1 MSPANWLAPVTI
13 LVSLLYL
20 ALLFAIAS
28 FGDRRAEAG
37 RSVIAN
43 PYVYTLSLAV
53 YCTAWTY
60 FGSVGVAAAQG
71 VGFLPVYLGPT
82 LLALLFPVLV
92 RKILVIA
99 KAYGITSI
107 ADFASARYGKSGA
120 LAGLVTI
127 VALVGS
133 IPYISLQLKAVAT
146 GIGLLIAHG
155 GPVPAL
161 GGVGAD
167 TALLVAL
174 VLAAFSILFGTRH
187 IDATEHHQGMVLAIA
202 FESIVKLVCFLLVGL
217 FVSWG
222 LFGGPLDLMER
233 VREAGLTDRLSFGGT
248 RLTGV
253 DWLVLTLLSG
263 LAALLLPRQF
273 QVVVIENLE
282 IGHLRRA
289 SWLFPLYLFVINLFV
304 LPIALG
310 GLILGGTPAEA
321 DSFVLALPLVH
332 GQSWLALLAF
342 LGGLSAATAM
352 VIVETVAVATMI
364 SNDLVMP
371 ILLRIESLGLARK
384 PDLTGL
390 ILGVRRAGILLAILG
405 GYLFFHAVG
414 EAMGLV
420 SIGYIAFAGVA
431 QFAPLLILGIAWKGA
446 NRNGAVAGLVAG
458 FLVWLYTLVL
468 PSFVTAGVLP
478 RSLVTDGPFGLDL
491 LRPTALFGL
500 EGLNPVAHCAIWSLA
515 VNTLLL
521 VLVSLSTRASDLERL
536 QAILFV
542 DVEESRRTPRLWRGE
557 AKVGALEELL
567 VRFLGRPAAEAI
579 WRAEAARRGRP
590 LDPAEAADAQL
601 VERAERQL
609 ARAIGAASARAV
621 VASAVRGETVGPDAL
636 MEILDETQK
645 VLEYSRRLE
654 QKSIEL
660 EAATAELRRA
670 NERLQE
676 LDRLKDDFLATVSH
690 ELRTPL
696 TSIRSFSEILLDNP
710 DLDVEERAHFLRII
724 TSESERLTRLINDVL
739 DLSKIESGR
748 MDWHVAPADLGELVR
763 AAIRAAQGI
772 LAERGVALELAIPD
786 APAPVVCDPDRIV
799 QVVLNLVSNACKFV
813 PSPGG
818 RVRVALAQVD
828 GVFEVRVEDNGPG
841 VPPDQ
846 REAVFEKFHQLT
858 GDLNTQKPTGT
869 GLGLTISRQIV
880 ERFGGRI
887 WVEDSALG
895 GAALCFTLPVAEQSR
910 ALAA

>member
-1 MSPANWLAPVTI
+1 MGALASAAV

-20 ALLFAIAS
+20 GLLFALAS
-28 FGDRRAEAG
+28 WGDRRAELG

-82 LLALLFPVLV
+82 LLALLFVGFV
-92 RKILVIA
+92 RKVLVIA

-107 ADFASARYGKSGA
+107 ADFASARYGKSGTV
-120 LAGLVTI
+120 AGLVTI

-146 GIGLLIAHG
+146 GIGLLIAHDG
-155 GPVPAL
+155 AGAVL
-161 GGVGAD
+161 SGLGAD
-167 TALLVAL
+167 TALIVTLL
-174 VLAAFSILFGTRH
+174 LAAFSILFGTRH

-202 FESIVKLVCFLLVGL
+202 FESIVKLLCFLAVGV
-217 FVSWG
+217 FVTWG
-222 LFGGPLDLMER
+222 LFGGPFDLLDR
-233 VREAGLTDRLSFGGT
+233 VREAGLGDRLGFAGT
-248 RLTGV
+248 RLTAA
-253 DWLVLTLLSG
+253 DWFVLTVLSG

-282 IGHLRRA
+282 IGHVKRA

-310 GLILGGTPAEA
+310 GLILGGTAREA

-332 GQSWLALLAF
+332 GQGWLALLAF

-352 VIVETVAVATMI
+352 VIVETVAVSTMI

-371 ILLRIESLGLARK
+371 ILLRVGTLGLANK
-384 PDLTGL
+384 PDLTRL
-390 ILGVRRAGILLAILG
+390 ILGVRRAGILLALLG
-405 GYLFFHAVG
+405 GYLFFHGVG

-431 QFAPLLILGIAWKGA
+431 QFAPLLVLGIAWKGA

-468 PSFVTAGVLP
+468 PSFVAAGMLP
-478 RSLVTDGPFGLDL
+478 GSLVEDGPFGFDL

-500 EGLNPVAHCAIWSLA
+500 SGLNPVSHCAIWSLA
-515 VNTLLL
+515 VNTGLL
-521 VLVSLSTRASDLERL
+521 VLVSLLTRPSDLERL

-542 DVEESRRTPRLWRGE
+542 DVEQSRRTPRLWRGE
-557 AKVGALEELL
+557 ARVGALEELL
-567 VRFLGRPAAEAI
+567 VRFLGRPAAEAV

-590 LDPAEAADAQL
+590 LQPDEAADAGL

-621 VASAVRGETVGPDAL
+621 VASTVRGETIGPDAL

-654 QKSIEL
+654 QKSNEL

-710 DLDVEERAHFLRII
+710 DLDAEERAHFLRII

-748 MDWHVAPADLGELVR
+748 MDWQVAPADLGDIVR
-763 AAIRAAQGI
+763 AAVRAAEGI
-772 LAERGVALELAIPD
+772 LTERAVALEVDIP
-786 APAPVVCDPDRIV
+786 AEPAPVVCDRDRVV
-799 QVVLNLVSNACKFV
+799 QVVLNLLSNASKFV
-813 PSPGG
+813 PKPGG
-818 RVRVALAQVD
+818 RVRIALLRED

-841 VPPDQ
+841 VPPAQ

-895 GAALCFTLPVAEQSR
+895 GAALCFTLPIGEAAP

>member
-1 MSPANWLAPVTI
+1 MSQLATLAI
-13 LVSLLYL
+13 LISLAYL
-20 ALLFAIAS
+20 AFLFALAS
-28 FGDRRAEAG
+28 WGDRRAEQG

-43 PYVYTLSLAV
+43 PYIYTLSLAV

-60 FGSVGVAAAQG
+60 FGSVGVAAGQG

-82 LLALLFPVLV
+82 LLALLFLGPV
-92 RKILVIA
+92 RKILLIA

-120 LAGLVTI
+120 VAGLVTI

-146 GIGLLIAHG
+146 GIELLLAHDG
-155 GPVPAL
+155 ADAQGAL
-161 GGVGAD
+161 GAD
-167 TALLVAL
+167 SALLVAL

-202 FESIVKLVCFLLVGL
+202 FESIVKLLCFLAVGVFVTWVL
-217 FVSWG
+217 FA
-222 LFGGPLDLMER
+222 GPSDLLAR
-233 VREAGLTDRLSFGGT
+233 AEAAGIVDRLHFSAT
-248 RLTGV
+248 RLGYA
-253 DWLVLTLLSG
+253 DWFLLTLLS
-263 LAALLLPRQF
+263 AFAVLLLPRQF

-289 SWLFPLYLFVINLFV
+289 SWMFPCYLLIINLFV
-304 LPIALG
+304 LPIALA
-310 GLILGGTPAEA
+310 GLILGGTVAEA
-321 DSFVLALPLVH
+321 DSFVLRLPLVH
-332 GQSWLALLAF
+332 GQGWLAIVAF

-352 VIVETVAVATMI
+352 VIVETVAVSTMI

-371 ILLRIESLGLARK
+371 LLLRIRSLGLAQR

-390 ILGVRRAGILLAILG
+390 ILGVRRAGILLAIAG
-405 GYLFFHAVG
+405 GYLFFHSVG

-431 QFAPLLILGIAWKGA
+431 QFAPLLLLGIAWKGA
-446 NRNGAVAGLVAG
+446 NRNGAVVGLLAG
-458 FLVWLYTLVL
+458 FSVWLYTLVL

-478 RSLVTDGPFGLDL
+478 ESLLREGPFGVAL

-500 EGLNPVAHCAIWSLA
+500 EGLHPVAHCTLWSLSA
-515 VNTLLL
+515 NTGLL
-521 VLVSLSTRASDLERL
+521 VLVSLLTRASDLERL

-542 DVEESRRTPRLWRGE
+542 DVEQSRRTPRLWRGE

-579 WRAEAARRGRP
+579 WRAETARRGRP
-590 LDPAEAADAQL
+590 LDPDEPADAGL

-621 VASAVRGETVGPDAL
+621 VASAVRGESIGPDAL
-636 MEILDETQK
+636 LEILDETQK
-645 VLEYSRRLE
+645 VIEYSRRLE
-654 QKSIEL
+654 QKSQEL
-660 EAATAELRRA
+660 EAATAELRHA
-670 NERLQE
+670 NERLRE

-710 DLDVEERAHFLRII
+710 DLGAEERAHFLRII

-748 MDWHVAPADLGELVR
+748 MDWQIGPADLAELVR
-763 AAIRAAQGI
+763 EGIRAAQG
-772 LAERGVALELAIPD
+772 LVAEKGVELEVAIPD
-786 APAPVVCDPDRIV
+786 EPAPVTCDRDRIV
-799 QVVLNLVSNACKFV
+799 QVVLNLLSNACKFV
-813 PSPGG
+813 PRPGG
-818 RVRVALAQVD
+818 RVRVELQRK
-828 GVFEVRVEDNGPG
+828 GPMFEIRVEDNGPG
-841 VPPDQ
+841 VPPAA
-846 REAVFEKFHQLT
+846 RELVFEKFHQLT

-869 GLGLTISRQIV
+869 GLGLTISKQIV

-887 WVEDSALG
+887 WVEDARLG
-895 GAALCFTLPVAEQSR
+895 GAALCFTLPVAESPSAVR
-910 ALAA
+910 AAA

>member
-1 MSPANWLAPVTI
+1 MGALATAAV

-20 ALLFAIAS
+20 GLLFALAS
-28 FGDRRAEAG
+28 WGDRRAERG

-82 LLALLFPVLV
+82 LLAFLFVGFV

-107 ADFASARYGKSGA
+107 ADFASARYGKSGTV
-120 LAGLVTI
+120 AGLVTI

-146 GIGLLIAHG
+146 GIGLLIAHDG
-155 GPVPAL
+155 SGAVL
-161 GGVGAD
+161 SGLGAD
-167 TALLVAL
+167 TALIVTLL
-174 VLAAFSILFGTRH
+174 LAAFSILFGTRH

-202 FESIVKLVCFLLVGL
+202 FESIVKLVCFLAVGV
-217 FVSWG
+217 FVTWG
-222 LFGGPLDLMER
+222 LFGGPFDLLDR
-233 VREAGLTDRLSFGGT
+233 AREAGLGDRLGFAGT
-248 RLTGV
+248 RLTAA
-253 DWLVLTLLSG
+253 DWFVLTLLSG

-282 IGHLRRA
+282 IGHVKRA
-289 SWLFPLYLFVINLFV
+289 SWLFPLYLLVINLFV

-310 GLILGGTPAEA
+310 GLILGGSTREA

-332 GQSWLALLAF
+332 GQGWLALLAF

-352 VIVETVAVATMI
+352 VIVETVAVSTMI

-371 ILLRIESLGLARK
+371 ILLRVGALGLANK
-384 PDLTGL
+384 PDLTRL
-390 ILGVRRAGILLAILG
+390 ILGVRRAGILLALLG
-405 GYLFFHAVG
+405 GYLFFHGVG

-431 QFAPLLILGIAWKGA
+431 QFAPLLVLGIAWKGA
-446 NRNGAVAGLVAG
+446 NRNGAVAGLLAG

-468 PSFVTAGVLP
+468 PSFVTAGMLP
-478 RSLVTDGPFGLDL
+478 GSLVAEGPFGFDL

-500 EGLNPVAHCAIWSLA
+500 SGLNPVSHCAIWSLA
-515 VNTLLL
+515 VNTGLL
-521 VLVSLSTRASDLERL
+521 VLVSLLTRPSDLERL

-542 DVEESRRTPRLWRGE
+542 DVEQSRRTPRLWRGE
-557 AKVGALEELL
+557 ARAGALQELL
-567 VRFLGRPAAEAI
+567 VRFLGRPAADAV
-579 WRAEAARRGRP
+579 WRTEAARRGRP
-590 LDPAEAADAQL
+590 LEPDEAADAGL

-621 VASAVRGETVGPDAL
+621 IASAVRGETVGPDAL

-654 QKSIEL
+654 QKSNEL

-710 DLDVEERAHFLRII
+710 DLDAEERAHFLRII

-748 MDWHVAPADLGELVR
+748 MDWQVAPADLGEIVR
-763 AAIRAAQGI
+763 AAVRAAEGI
-772 LAERGVALELAIPD
+772 LTERAVALEVAIP
-786 APAPVVCDPDRIV
+786 AEPAPVVCDRDRVV
-799 QVVLNLVSNACKFV
+799 QVVLNLLSNASKFV
-813 PSPGG
+813 PKPGG
-818 RVRVALAQVD
+818 RVRIELLRKD

-841 VPPDQ
+841 VPPAQ
-846 REAVFEKFHQLT
+846 REVVFEKFHQLT

-887 WVEDSALG
+887 WVEDSNLG
-895 GAALCFTLPVAEQSR
+895 GAALCFTLPIDEAAP

>member
-1 MSPANWLAPVTI
+1 MSGVALVAI
-13 LVSLLYL
+13 LISLLYL
-20 ALLFAIAS
+20 ALLFALAS
-28 FGDRRAEAG
+28 WGDRRAERG

-60 FGSVGVAAAQG
+60 FGSVGVAAGQG

-82 LLALLFPVLV
+82 LLALLFMGPV
-92 RKILVIA
+92 RKILLIA

-107 ADFASARYGKSGA
+107 ADFASARYGKSG
-120 LAGLVTI
+120 LVAGLVTI

-146 GIGLLIAHG
+146 GIELLLAHDG
-155 GPVPAL
+155 ASARAAL
-161 GGVGAD
+161 GAD
-167 TALLVAL
+167 TAILVAL

-202 FESIVKLVCFLLVGL
+202 FESIVKLVCFLAVGL
-217 FVSWG
+217 FVTWT
-222 LFGGPLDLMER
+222 LFGGPAALLAR
-233 VREAGLTDRLSFGGT
+233 TIEAGLVERLSFATT
-248 RLTGV
+248 RLSYA
-253 DWLVLTLLSG
+253 DWLLLTFLS
-263 LAALLLPRQF
+263 ACAVLLLPRQF
-273 QVVVIENLE
+273 QVVVIENLD

-304 LPIALG
+304 LPIALA
-310 GLILGGTPAEA
+310 GLISGFSVAEA
-321 DSFVLALPLVH
+321 DSFVLRLPLVH
-332 GQSWLALLAF
+332 GQDWLAILAF

-352 VIVETVAVATMI
+352 VIVETVAVSTMI

-371 ILLRIESLGLARK
+371 LLLRVRALGLAQR

-390 ILGVRRAGILLAILG
+390 ILGVRRAGILLAIVG
-405 GYLFFHAVG
+405 GYLFFHTVG

-431 QFAPLLILGIAWKGA
+431 QFAPLLFLGISWKGA
-446 NRNGAVAGLVAG
+446 NRNGAVAGLSAG
-458 FLVWLYTLVL
+458 FAIWLYTLVL

-478 RSLVTDGPFGLDL
+478 ESLVREGPFGLDF

-500 EGLNPVAHCAIWSLA
+500 AGLNPVAHCTLWSLA
-515 VNTLLL
+515 INTLLL
-521 VLVSLSTRASDLERL
+521 VLVSLLTRASDLERL

-542 DVEESRRTPRLWRGE
+542 DVEQSRRTPRLWRGE
-557 AKVGALEELL
+557 AQVGALEQLL
-567 VRFLGRPAAEAI
+567 VRFLGRPAADAI
-579 WRAEAARRGRP
+579 LRAEAARRGRP
-590 LDPAEAADAQL
+590 LAPEEPADAAL

-621 VASAVRGETVGPDAL
+621 VASTVRGETIGPDAL

-654 QKSIEL
+654 QKSMEL
-660 EAATAELRRA
+660 EAATAELRKA

-710 DLDVEERAHFLRII
+710 DLGPDERAHFLAII

-748 MDWHVAPADLGELVR
+748 MDWQIGPADLAGLVR
-763 AAIRAAQGI
+763 EAVRAAQG
-772 LAERGVALELAIPD
+772 LVAEKGIALELVLPD
-786 APAPVVCDPDRIV
+786 QPAPITCDRDRIV
-799 QVVLNLVSNACKFV
+799 QVVLNLLSNACKFV
-813 PSPGG
+813 PQPGG
-818 RVRVALAQVD
+818 RVRVELQRK
-828 GVFEVRVEDNGPG
+828 GSLFEVRVEDNGPG
-841 VPPDQ
+841 VPAAA
-846 REAVFEKFHQLT
+846 RETVFEKFHQLS

-869 GLGLTISRQIV
+869 GLGLTISKQIV

-887 WVEDSALG
+887 WVEDSSLG
-895 GAALCFTLPVAEQSR
+895 GAALCFTLPVAESP
-910 ALAA
+910 AAVLAAA

>member
-1 MSPANWLAPVTI
+1 MGWLAPTAI

-20 ALLFAIAS
+20 GLLFALAS
-28 FGDRRAEAG
+28 WGDRRAEAG

-43 PYVYTLSLAV
+43 PYIYTLSLAV

-82 LLALLFPVLV
+82 LLALLFLGFV

-107 ADFASARYGKSGA
+107 ADFASARYGKSGVV
-120 LAGLVTI
+120 AGLVTI

-146 GIGLLIAHG
+146 GVGLLIAHDG
-155 GPVPAL
+155 GRDVLA
-161 GGVGAD
+161 GIGAD
-167 TALLVAL
+167 TALIVTVL
-174 VLAAFSILFGTRH
+174 LAAFSILFGTRH

-202 FESIVKLVCFLLVGL
+202 FESIVKLFCFLAVGL
-217 FVSWG
+217 FVTWG
-222 LFGGPLDLMER
+222 LFGGPLELLARAE
-233 VREAGLTDRLSFGGT
+233 EAGLSDRLAFAGT
-248 RLTGV
+248 RLGAA
-253 DWLVLTLLSG
+253 DWFVLTLLSG

-273 QVVVIENLE
+273 QVVVIENLD
-282 IGHLRRA
+282 IAHLKRA

-310 GLILGGTPAEA
+310 GLILGGTVREA
-321 DSFVLALPLVH
+321 DSFVLLLPLVH
-332 GQSWLALLAF
+332 GQNWLAIFAF

-352 VIVETVAVATMI
+352 VIVETVAVSTMI

-371 ILLRIESLGLARK
+371 ILLRMKALGLARK
-384 PDLTGL
+384 PDLTRL
-390 ILGVRRAGILLAILG
+390 ILGVRRAGILLALLG
-405 GYLFFHAVG
+405 GYLFFQGVG

-431 QFAPLLILGIAWKGA
+431 QFAPLLVLGIAWKGA
-446 NRNGAVAGLVAG
+446 NRNGAVAGLFAG

-468 PSFVTAGVLP
+468 PSFVTAGMLP
-478 RSLVTDGPFGLDL
+478 QSLVAEGPFGLDL

-500 EGLNPVAHCAIWSLA
+500 AGLNPVAHCAIWSLT
-515 VNTLLL
+515 VNTGLV
-521 VLVSLSTRASDLERL
+521 VLVSLLTRPSDLERL

-542 DVEESRRTPRLWRGE
+542 DVEQSRRTPRLWRGE

-579 WRAEAARRGRP
+579 WREEAARRGRP
-590 LDPAEAADAQL
+590 LAPEEPADARL

-621 VASAVRGETVGPDAL
+621 VASAVRGEAIGPDAL

-654 QKSIEL
+654 QKSHEL

-670 NERLQE
+670 NERLRE

-710 DLDVEERAHFLRII
+710 DLDAEERAHFLRII

-748 MDWHVAPADLGELVR
+748 MDWQVAPADLGDLVR
-763 AAIRAAQGI
+763 AAIRAGQGI
-772 LAERGVALELAIPD
+772 LAEKGVALETAIP
-786 APAPVVCDPDRIV
+786 AEPTPVVCDRDRIV
-799 QVVLNLVSNACKFV
+799 QVVLNLLSNACKFV
-813 PSPGG
+813 PRPGG
-818 RVRVALAQVD
+818 RVRVELRRRGA
-828 GVFEVRVEDNGPG
+828 VFEVRVEDNGPG
-841 VPPDQ
+841 VPPSQ

-887 WVEDSALG
+887 WVEDSPLG
-895 GAALCFTLPVAEQSR
+895 GAALCFTLPVAEEVA

>member
-1 MSPANWLAPVTI
+1 MGWLAPTAI

-20 ALLFAIAS
+20 GLLFALAS
-28 FGDRRAEAG
+28 WGDRRAEAG

-71 VGFLPVYLGPT
+71 AGFLPVYLGPT
-82 LLALLFPVLV
+82 LLALLFLGFV

-120 LAGLVTI
+120 VAGLVTI

-146 GIGLLIAHG
+146 GVGLLIAHG
-155 GPVPAL
+155 GGQDVLA
-161 GGVGAD
+161 GIGAD
-167 TALLVAL
+167 TALIVTVL
-174 VLAAFSILFGTRH
+174 LAAFSILFGTRH

-202 FESIVKLVCFLLVGL
+202 FESIVKLFCFLAVGL
-217 FVSWG
+217 FVTWG
-222 LFGGPLDLMER
+222 LFGGPFDLLAR
-233 VREAGLTDRLSFGGT
+233 AGEAGLSDRLAFTGT
-248 RLTGV
+248 RLGAA
-253 DWLVLTLLSG
+253 DWFVLTLLSG

-273 QVVVIENLE
+273 QVVVIENLD
-282 IGHLRRA
+282 IAHLKRA

-310 GLILGGTPAEA
+310 GLILGGTVGEA

-332 GQSWLALLAF
+332 GQSWLAIFAF

-352 VIVETVAVATMI
+352 VIVETVAVSTMI

-371 ILLRIESLGLARK
+371 ILLRMKGLGLARK
-384 PDLTGL
+384 PDLTRL
-390 ILGVRRAGILLAILG
+390 ILGVRRAGILLALLG
-405 GYLFFHAVG
+405 GYLFFQGVG

-431 QFAPLLILGIAWKGA
+431 QFAPLLVLGIAWKGA
-446 NRNGAVAGLVAG
+446 NRNGAVAGLLAG

-468 PSFVTAGVLP
+468 PSFVTAGMLP
-478 RSLVTDGPFGLDL
+478 QSLVAEGPFGLDL

-500 EGLNPVAHCAIWSLA
+500 AGLNPVAHCAIWSLS
-515 VNTLLL
+515 VNTGLV
-521 VLVSLSTRASDLERL
+521 VLVSLLTRPSDLERL

-542 DVEESRRTPRLWRGE
+542 DVEQSRRTPRLWRGE

-579 WRAEAARRGRP
+579 WREEAARRGRP
-590 LDPAEAADAQL
+590 LGPEEPADARL

-621 VASAVRGETVGPDAL
+621 VASAVRGETVGPDTL

-654 QKSIEL
+654 QKSHEL

-670 NERLQE
+670 NERLRE

-710 DLDVEERAHFLRII
+710 DLDAEERAHFLRII

-748 MDWHVAPADLGELVR
+748 MDWQVAPADLGELVR
-763 AAIRAAQGI
+763 AAIRAGQGI
-772 LAERGVALELAIPD
+772 LTERGVALEVAIP
-786 APAPVVCDPDRIV
+786 AEPTPVVCDRDRIV
-799 QVVLNLVSNACKFV
+799 QVVLNLLSNACKFV
-813 PSPGG
+813 PRPGG
-818 RVRVALAQVD
+818 RVRVELRRRGA
-828 GVFEVRVEDNGPG
+828 VFEVRVEDNGPG
-841 VPPDQ
+841 VPPSQ

-887 WVEDSALG
+887 WVEDSTLG
-895 GAALCFTLPVAEQSR
+895 GAALCFTLPVAEEVA

>member
-1 MSPANWLAPVTI
+1 MSSLASSAI
-13 LVSLLYL
+13 LVSLAYL
-20 ALLFAIAS
+20 GLLFALAS
-28 FGDRRAEAG
+28 WGDRRAETG
-37 RSVIAN
+37 RGVIAN
-43 PYVYTLSLAV
+43 PYVYTLSLAI

-82 LLALLFPVLV
+82 LLALLFVGLV
-92 RKILVIA
+92 RKILLIA

-107 ADFASARYGKSGA
+107 ADFASARYGKSGTV
-120 LAGLVTI
+120 AGLVTV

-133 IPYISLQLKAVAT
+133 IPYISLQLKAVAV
-146 GIGLLIAHG
+146 GIELLLAHDG
-155 GPVPAL
+155 TSPVEQAM
-161 GGVGAD
+161 GAD
-167 TALLVAL
+167 SALIVTLL
-174 VLAAFSILFGTRH
+174 LAAFSILFGTRH

-202 FESIVKLVCFLLVGL
+202 FESIVKLVCFLAVGVFVTWTL
-217 FVSWG
+217 FD
-222 LFGGPLDLMER
+222 GPVDLLAR
-233 VREAGLTDRLSFGGT
+233 AAEAGLAERLGFAAT
-248 RLTGV
+248 RLTAA
-253 DWLVLTLLSG
+253 DWFVLTILSG

-282 IGHLRRA
+282 PSHVKRA

-310 GLILGGTPAEA
+310 GLILGGTPGEA

-332 GQSWLALLAF
+332 GQGWLAILAF

-352 VIVETVAVATMI
+352 VIVETVAVSTMI

-371 ILLRIESLGLARK
+371 ILLRIRPLGLARK

-390 ILGVRRAGILLAILG
+390 ILGVRRAGILLALLG
-405 GYLFFHAVG
+405 GYLFFHGVG

-431 QFAPLLILGIAWKGA
+431 QFAPLLMLGIAWKGA
-446 NRNGAVAGLVAG
+446 NRNGAVAGLAAG
-458 FLVWLYTLVL
+458 FLVWLYTLVV

-478 RSLVTDGPFGLDL
+478 ASLLAEGPWGLDL

-500 EGLNPVAHCAIWSLA
+500 TGLNPVSHCVVWSLA
-515 VNTLLL
+515 VNTGLLT
-521 VLVSLSTRASDLERL
+521 LVSLLTRPSDLERL

-557 AKVGALEELL
+557 ARVGALEELL

-590 LDPAEAADAQL
+590 LEPDETADARL

-654 QKSIEL
+654 QKSNEL
-660 EAATAELRRA
+660 EAATAELKRA
-670 NERLQE
+670 NERLTE

-710 DLDVEERAHFLRII
+710 ELEAEERAHFLRII

-748 MDWHVAPADLGELVR
+748 MDWKVAPADLGELVR
-763 AAIRAAQGI
+763 TAVRAAEGLI
-772 LAERGVALELAIPD
+772 AEKSIALELVMPND
-786 APAPVVCDPDRIV
+786 PAPVVCDRDRAV
-799 QVVLNLVSNACKFV
+799 QVVLNLLSNASKFV
-813 PSPGG
+813 PQPGG
-818 RVRVALAQVD
+818 RVRVALARR
-828 GVFEVRVEDNGPG
+828 GPVFEVRVEDNGPG
-841 VPPDQ
+841 VPPAL
-846 REAVFEKFHQLT
+846 RETVFEKFHQLT

-880 ERFGGRI
+880 EHFGGRI
-887 WVEDSALG
+887 WVDDTELG
-895 GAALCFTLPVAEQSR
+895 GAALCFTLPVGSEIPAR
-910 ALAA
+910 AAA

>member
-1 MSPANWLAPVTI
+1 MGWLAPTAI

-20 ALLFAIAS
+20 SLLFALAS
-28 FGDRRAEAG
+28 WGDRRAEAG

-71 VGFLPVYLGPT
+71 LSFLPVYLGPT
-82 LLALLFPVLV
+82 LLALLFLGFV

-120 LAGLVTI
+120 VAGLVTI

-146 GIGLLIAHG
+146 GVGLLIGHG
-155 GPVPAL
+155 GGQDVLA
-161 GGVGAD
+161 GIGAD
-167 TALLVAL
+167 TALIVTVL
-174 VLAAFSILFGTRH
+174 LAAFSILFGTRH

-202 FESIVKLVCFLLVGL
+202 FESIVKLFCFLAVGL
-217 FVSWG
+217 FVTWG
-222 LFGGPLDLMER
+222 LFGGPFDLLARAER
-233 VREAGLTDRLSFGGT
+233 AGLIDRLAFEGT
-248 RLTGV
+248 RLGAA
-253 DWLVLTLLSG
+253 DWFVLTLLSG

-273 QVVVIENLE
+273 QVVVIENLD
-282 IGHLRRA
+282 IRHLERA

-310 GLILGGTPAEA
+310 GLLLGGNVREA
-321 DSFVLALPLVH
+321 DSFVLALPLEH
-332 GQSWLALLAF
+332 GQGWLAIFAF

-352 VIVETVAVATMI
+352 VIVETVAVSTMI

-371 ILLRIESLGLARK
+371 ILLRVRALGLAEK
-384 PDLTGL
+384 PDLTRL
-390 ILGVRRAGILLAILG
+390 ILGVRRAGIVLALLG
-405 GYLFFHAVG
+405 GYLFFHGVG

-431 QFAPLLILGIAWKGA
+431 QFAPLLVLGIAWKGA
-446 NRNGAVAGLVAG
+446 NRNGAVAGLSAG
-458 FLVWLYTLVL
+458 FLLWLYTLVL
-468 PSFVTAGVLP
+468 PSFVTAGMLP
-478 RSLVTDGPFGLDL
+478 QNLVAEGPFGLDL

-500 EGLNPVAHCAIWSLA
+500 EGLNPVAHCAIWSLT
-515 VNTLLL
+515 VNTGLV
-521 VLVSLSTRASDLERL
+521 VLVSLLTRPSDLERL

-542 DVEESRRTPRLWRGE
+542 DVEQSRRTPRLWGGE
-557 AKVGALEELL
+557 AKVGALEEVL

-579 WRAEAARRGRP
+579 WREEAARRGRP
-590 LDPAEAADAQL
+590 LGPEEPADARL

-621 VASAVRGETVGPDAL
+621 VASTVRGETIGPDAL

-654 QKSIEL
+654 QKSNEL

-670 NERLQE
+670 NERLRE

-710 DLDVEERAHFLRII
+710 DLDTEERAHFLRII

-748 MDWHVAPADLGELVR
+748 MQWQVTRADLGELVA
-763 AAIRAAQGI
+763 AAIRAGEGI
-772 LAERGVALELAIPD
+772 LAERGVDLEVAIP
-786 APAPVVCDPDRIV
+786 AEAAPVVCDRDRIV
-799 QVVLNLVSNACKFV
+799 QVVLNLLSNACKFA

-818 RVRVALAQVD
+818 RVRVELRRRG

-841 VPPDQ
+841 VPPTE

-858 GDLNTQKPTGT
+858 GNLNTQKPTGT
-869 GLGLTISRQIV
+869 GLGLAISRQIV

-887 WVEDSALG
+887 WVEDSPLG
-895 GAALCFTLPVAEQSR
+895 GAALCFTLPVAEEVTS
-910 ALAA
+910 LAA

>member
-1 MSPANWLAPVTI
+1 MSMRSLAPLAV

-28 FGDRRAEAG
+28 WGDRRAEVG

-71 VGFLPVYLGPT
+71 AGFLPVYLGPT
-82 LLALLFPVLV
+82 LLAFLFLGVV
-92 RKILVIA
+92 RKILVVT

-107 ADFASARYGKSGA
+107 ADFASARYGKSGTV
-120 LAGLVTI
+120 AGLVTI

-133 IPYISLQLKAVAT
+133 IPYISLQLKAVAA
-146 GIGLLIAHG
+146 GIELLIGHEG
-155 GPVPAL
+155 GRAVLA
-161 GGVGAD
+161 GIGAD
-167 TALLVAL
+167 TALIVAL
-174 VLAAFSILFGTRH
+174 VLAVFSILFGTRH

-202 FESIVKLVCFLLVGL
+202 FESIVKLVCFLAVGL
-217 FVSWG
+217 FVTWT
-222 LFGGPLDLMER
+222 LFAGPFDLLARAER
-233 VREAGLTDRLSFGGT
+233 AGLIDRLAFEGT
-248 RLTGV
+248 RLGAA
-253 DWLVLTLLSG
+253 DWFVLTLLSG

-273 QVVVIENLE
+273 QVVVIENLD
-282 IGHLRRA
+282 IRHLERA
-289 SWLFPLYLFVINLFV
+289 SWLFPLYLLVINLFV

-310 GLILGGTPAEA
+310 GLLLGGNVREA

-332 GQSWLALLAF
+332 GQGWLAILAF

-352 VIVETVAVATMI
+352 VIVETVAVSTMI

-371 ILLRIESLGLARK
+371 ILLRVRALGLAEK
-384 PDLTGL
+384 PDLTRL
-390 ILGVRRAGILLAILG
+390 ILGVRRAGIVLALLG
-405 GYLFFHAVG
+405 GYLFFHGVG

-431 QFAPLLILGIAWKGA
+431 QFAPLLLLGIAWKGA
-446 NRNGAVAGLVAG
+446 NRNGAVAGLSAG

-468 PSFVTAGVLP
+468 PSFVTAGMLP
-478 RSLVTDGPFGLDL
+478 RSLVTEGPFDLDL

-500 EGLNPVAHCAIWSLA
+500 ESLNPVAHCAIWSLA
-515 VNTLLL
+515 VNTGLL
-521 VLVSLSTRASDLERL
+521 VLVSLLTRPSDLERL

-542 DVEESRRTPRLWRGE
+542 DVEQSRRTPRRWRGE

-567 VRFLGRPAAEAI
+567 VRFLGRSAAEAI
-579 WRAEAARRGRP
+579 WQEEAARRGRP
-590 LDPAEAADAQL
+590 LGPEERADAQL

-621 VASAVRGETVGPDAL
+621 VASTVRGETIGPDAL

-654 QKSIEL
+654 QKSNEL

-670 NERLQE
+670 NERLRE

-710 DLDVEERAHFLRII
+710 DLDAEERAHFLRII

-748 MDWHVAPADLGELVR
+748 MQWQVTRADLGELVA
-763 AAIRAAQGI
+763 AAIRAGEGI
-772 LAERGVALELAIPD
+772 LAERGVTLEVAIP
-786 APAPVVCDPDRIV
+786 AEAAPVICDRDRIV
-799 QVVLNLVSNACKFV
+799 QVVLNLLSNACKFA

-818 RVRVALAQVD
+818 RVRVELRRRG
-828 GVFEVRVEDNGPG
+828 GVFELRVEDNGPG
-841 VPPDQ
+841 VPPAE

-858 GDLNTQKPTGT
+858 GNLNTQKPTGT

-887 WVEDSALG
+887 WVEDSSLG
-895 GAALCFTLPVAEQSR
+895 GAALCFTLPVAEEAGAR
-910 ALAA
+910 AA